1 MAGLSL
7 RSLEHSFLAEVS
19 QRIHFEV
26 ILDLLKGHLSGDQ
39 LILGVGVDPVEAGM
53 RHRRRTDPHVHLSGT
68 GIP

>member
-7 RSLEHSFLAEVS
+7 RSLEHSFLAEIR
-19 QRIHFEV
+19 QGIHLEV